1 MKCNVCNAEIA
12 DNAKFCTVCG
22 AKVEPESKCPNCGA
36 SISKDAIFCT
46 ECGCKIERERKC
58 SKCGSKINDG
68 GIFCTNCGAKI
79 DADRD
84 DNNIPLV
91 EVDNKIDKQVEAQ
104 HTHVSTMPSQI
115 ANVENKDITKDET
128 NTKVI
133 VSQLN
138 ETPDNTLKST
148 NKSDSFDAK
157 AYEPVISNIYKN
169 AICVIFVLWGI
180 SVVFS
185 FIPYIGNILT
195 GLLGLVWFGFYIY
208 YIVCL
213 GRLIKVLHENDV
225 PAIKKLRLSS
235 IIFASLPIVAIIY
248 QLVLSSVSIYDF
260 SLLNTIAAI
269 FVITFLC
276 IIISSITL
284 RIISFWKL
292 KNSITFSGRQGANT
306 LFIATITLACS
317 LLLSIIGGFIGF
329 GVTLYMI
336 IMIILVLVALI
347 MTFIGWKRIKE
358 AAELEVSKENT
369 ETDGKTKTNTLEH
382 RHYKDADGNE
392 IETIVC
398 PNRSCGK
405 EVNVKFEECPFCGTS
420 LKSQE
425 STVES

>member
-22 AKVEPESKCPNCGA
+22 AKVEEEIKCPNCGA
-36 SISKDAIFCT
+36 TISKDAIFCT
-46 ECGCKIERERKC
+46 ECGYNKERERKC
-58 SKCGSKINDG
+58 AKCGSKISDG

-79 DADRD
+79 DADSD
-84 DNNIPLV
+84 KNNSTPVEDNN
-91 EVDNKIDKQVEAQ
+91 NADKQAEAPQ
-104 HTHVSTMPSQI
+104 TFVSPISS
-115 ANVENKDITKDET
+115 NVENKDIPKDET

-138 ETPDNTLKST
+138 ETPCNTLKST

-157 AYEPVISNIYKN
+157 VYESVISNIYKN

-213 GRLIKVLHENDV
+213 GRLIKVLYENDV

-248 QLVLSSVSIYDF
+248 QLVLSSVSIYVF

-358 AAELEVSKENT
+358 AAELEVSKEST
-369 ETDGKTKTNTLEH
+369 ETDGKIKTNTLEH

>member
-12 DNAKFCTVCG
+12 DDAKFCPVCG

-58 SKCGSKINDG
+58 SKCGSKINDE

-225 PAIKKLRLSS
+225 PTIKKLRLSS
-235 IIFASLPIVAIIY
+235 ILFASLPIVAIICW
-248 QLVLSSVSIYDF
+248 LALSSVSIYDF
-260 SLLNTIAAI
+260 SLLNTIAII
-269 FVITFLC
+269 FGVISFC
-276 IIISSITL
+276 IIISAITL

-292 KNSITFSGRQGANT
+292 KNSVTFSGKQGANT
-306 LFIATITLACS
+306 LFIATIILVGSFLLAC
-317 LLLSIIGGFIGF
+317 IIGHIVSDDIALYLIMVAYL
-329 GVTLYMI
+329 VTM
-336 IMIILVLVALI
+336 I
-347 MTFIGWKRIKE
+347 MTFIGWKKIKE
-358 AAELEVSKENT
+358 AAESDVSNIST

>member
-22 AKVEPESKCPNCGA
+22 AKVEEEIKCPNCGA
-36 SISKDAIFCT
+36 TISKDAIFCT
-46 ECGCKIERERKC
+46 ECGYNKERERKC
-58 SKCGSKINDG
+58 AKCGSKISDG

-79 DADRD
+79 DADSD
-84 DNNIPLV
+84 KNNSTPVEDNN
-91 EVDNKIDKQVEAQ
+91 NADKQAEAPQ
-104 HTHVSTMPSQI
+104 TFVSPISS
-115 ANVENKDITKDET
+115 NVENKDIPKDET

-138 ETPDNTLKST
+138 ETPCNTLKST
-148 NKSDSFDAK
+148 NKSDSFDAMV
-157 AYEPVISNIYKN
+157 YESVISNIYKN

-195 GLLGLVWFGFYIY
+195 GLLGLVWLGFYIY

-260 SLLNTIAAI
+260 SLLNTIATI

-276 IIISSITL
+276 IIISSIPL

-306 LFIATITLACS
+306 LFIATITLASS

-336 IMIILVLVALI
+336 IVIILVLVALI

-369 ETDGKTKTNTLEH
+369 ENEDKTK
-382 RHYKDADGNE
+382 
-392 IETIVC
+392 TIVC
-398 PNRSCGK
+398 PNKTCGK
-405 EVNVKFEECPFCGTS
+405 EVNTKFEECPFCGTP
-420 LKSQE
+420 LHPQE
-425 STVES
+425 TSVEN

>member
-22 AKVEPESKCPNCGA
+22 AKVEEEIKCPNCGA
-36 SISKDAIFCT
+36 TISKDAIFCT
-46 ECGCKIERERKC
+46 ECGYNKERERKC
-58 SKCGSKINDG
+58 AKCGSKISDG

-79 DADRD
+79 DADSD
-84 DNNIPLV
+84 KNNSTPVEDNN
-91 EVDNKIDKQVEAQ
+91 NADKQAEAPQ
-104 HTHVSTMPSQI
+104 TFVSPISS
-115 ANVENKDITKDET
+115 NVENKDIPKDET

-138 ETPDNTLKST
+138 ETPCNTLKST

-157 AYEPVISNIYKN
+157 VYESVISNIYKN

-358 AAELEVSKENT
+358 AAELEVSKEST

>member
-12 DNAKFCTVCG
+12 DDAKFCPVCG

-225 PAIKKLRLSS
+225 PTIKKLRLSS

-306 LFIATITLACS
+306 LFIATIILAS
-317 LLLSIIGGFIGF
+317 
-329 GVTLYMI
+329 T
-336 IMIILVLVALI
+336 LVLSFFGSYIGIAVLYVAVLILLGSMI

-369 ETDGKTKTNTLEH
+369 ENEDKTK
-382 RHYKDADGNE
+382 
-392 IETIVC
+392 TIVC
-398 PNRSCGK
+398 PNKTCGK